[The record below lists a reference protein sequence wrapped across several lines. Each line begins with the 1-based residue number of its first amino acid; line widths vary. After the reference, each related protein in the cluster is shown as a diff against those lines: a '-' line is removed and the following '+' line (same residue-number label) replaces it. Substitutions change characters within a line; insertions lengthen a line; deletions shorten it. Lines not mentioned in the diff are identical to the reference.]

1 MMRALIVALLLATVG
16 GGAVS
21 CCSACRGARVVPVS
35 GTRWDLIELN
45 GRVVAPG
52 EGERLTLTL
61 GEDGRVAGVGD
72 CNRFFGGYTY
82 DEAGRFAITGLGST
96 RRMCPD
102 QAVEDAYFRA
112 LQGAAAFSVDGDFLL
127 LRDADGTLLA
137 SFRKQPALQ

>member
-1 MMRALIVALLLATVG
+1 MMRALICAFLLAVVG
-16 GGAVS
+16 GSAVS

-35 GTRWDLIELN
+35 GTEWALIELS
-45 GRVVAPG
+45 GGIVERQ
-52 EGERLTLTL
+52 GERLTLTL
-61 GEDGRVAGVGD
+61 GTDGRVAGTGD

-82 DEAGRFAITGLGST
+82 DEAGRIAITGLGST

-112 LQGAAAFSVDGDFLL
+112 LQGAATFSVDGDFLL

-137 SFRKQPALQ
+137 SFRKLADE